1 MVLKALAG
9 LPRSSAHPGSFN
21 FQECRTLCGQHSMIE
36 LEEIR
41 EQRFL
46 TFSGSQTHLGI
57 GQNLWTLS
65 LED

>member
-1 MVLKALAG
+1 MVLKAVAG
-9 LPRSSAHPGSFN
+9 SSAHPGSFN
-21 FQECRTLCGQHSMIE
+21 FQEYRTLYGQHSMIE

-46 TFSGSQTHLGI
+46 TFSGSLTHLGI